1 MRFLVAFDVSN
12 SHNSNHQ
19 SFWSLTVE
27 SVNVMGYVLTA
38 NAHLNQPV
46 EAPDPILAMPSHPL
60 ERKHVIR
67 LFEFHC
73 DVSEL

>member
-1 MRFLVAFDVSN
+1 
-12 SHNSNHQ
+12 
-19 SFWSLTVE
+19 
-27 SVNVMGYVLTA
+27 MGYVLTA

-67 LFEFHC
+67 LFAFHC